1 MKLLDELIS
10 SLSDKDEVVR
20 DVRVGVTWSGV
31 LSRNLGL
38 AKTEQTAH
46 VSGVKDVGKLIGK
59 SALELAEYSKSWNL
73 LEAGIG
79 IAALNSLME
88 PEGNTLNVLDFII
101 EKGRGKKIAMV
112 GHFPRTD
119 EIRESA
125 QDLWIIEKMPKLGD
139 FPDTAAEHLIP
150 LADIVAIT
158 GATLINKSL
167 QRLLELSRGYTI
179 VFGPS
184 VPMSPVLFNW
194 GVDMIGGSKVVDT
207 ENALLKISQ
216 GINNVPQLKKELQF
230 LTMTKVSD

>member
-1 MKLLDELIS
+1 
-10 SLSDKDEVVR
+10 
-20 DVRVGVTWSGV
+20 
-31 LSRNLGL
+31 
-38 AKTEQTAH
+38 
-46 VSGVKDVGKLIGK
+46 
-59 SALELAEYSKSWNL
+59 
-73 LEAGIG
+73 
-79 IAALNSLME
+79 ME